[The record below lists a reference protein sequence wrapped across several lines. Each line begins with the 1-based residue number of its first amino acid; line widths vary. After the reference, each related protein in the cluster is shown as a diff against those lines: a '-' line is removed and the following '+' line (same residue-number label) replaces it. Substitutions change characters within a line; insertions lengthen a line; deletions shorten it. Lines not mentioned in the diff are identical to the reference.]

1 MDLRLRRN
9 RRESYE
15 ELRARMIA
23 ETSAFLTEL
32 LRHPELA
39 VRIPVIPDRSDRFP
53 PSFSD
58 SFWQPVLYD

>member
-9 RRESYE
+9 RRETYE

-39 VRIPVIPDRSDRFP
+39 VRIPVIPASTDRFP
-53 PSFSD
+53 PSFAA
-58 SFWQPVLYD
+58 SFWQPVLLD